1 MWGKRAGINYPQ
13 MIDSDSRGGGGGN
26 GNANGTAA
34 AAARRRV
41 ISNFNDAPSDDGVSV
56 IVQQFMVLEQG
67 RGSRG
72 YVITEQ
78 L

>member
-1 MWGKRAGINYPQ
+1 
-13 MIDSDSRGGGGGN
+13 MIDSDSRGGGGN
-26 GNANGTAA
+26 GNGTAA

-67 RGSRG
+67 G
-72 YVITEQ
+72 VEDI
-78 L
+78 

>member
-1 MWGKRAGINYPQ
+1 
-13 MIDSDSRGGGGGN
+13 MIDSDSRG
-26 GNANGTAA
+26 AA
-34 AAARRRV
+34 AATPTAPRPLARRRV

-56 IVQQFMVLEQG
+56 IVQESIVLEQG

>member
-26 GNANGTAA
+26 GNGT

-56 IVQQFMVLEQG
+56 IVKQSIVLGQQ
-67 RGSRG
+67 
-72 YVITEQ
+72 
-78 L
+78 